1 MTTVLLAG
9 DEVGVTGTRGDE
21 AVDALTELS
30 DGQTRTGQAQRQ
42 IQIGERLRFGRS
54 VLAPPPDPVPAEHQ
68 PGGLGIRL
76 GAHTEQQFPR
86 LFLRQGGAVNTHR
99 ASSPERSDR
108 YSPKESTS
116 EASSSFPLSADASD
130 GRPMTPD
137 SV

>member
-9 DEVGVTGTRGDE
+9 DEVGVAGAGGDE
-21 AVDALTELS
+21 AVDALAELS

-42 IQIGERLRFGRS
+42 IQIGERLRFGRRA
-54 VLAPPPDPVPAEHQ
+54 LAPPPDPVRSAHES
-68 PGGLGIRL
+68 GGIGVRL
-76 GAHTEQQFPR
+76 GAYAEQQFPG
-86 LFLRQGGAVNTHR
+86 LFLRQGGAVNAHR
-99 ASSPERSDR
+99 ASPRERSDR